1 MTDERE
7 KERLTVYLTPEAYQ
21 RLVAIA
27 ERCAAEFGRK
37 AGRGNGWNS
46 TTLQTALE
54 SVTDDELLIR
64 LAAKR
69 QAA

>member
-1 MTDERE
+1 MEEKD

-27 ERCAAEFGRK
+27 ERCATQFGRK

-46 TTLQTALE
+46 TALQTALE
-54 SVTDDELLIR
+54 SVSDDELLVR
-64 LAAKR
+64 LAAQR